1 MEDIKWLPGALVIIG
16 GLVTMFVLTLQFFD
30 TPTRSSELLSS
41 LQNLF
46 LAPFLMLLTLC
57 MIVIG
62 LGALMIWKPM
72 TGTAV
77 TTGFIGMFLLMLNW
91 VGFIFIFGG
100 SVLALFMCKKPGKPL
115 L

>member
-16 GLVTMFVLTLQFFD
+16 GLVTVFVLLLQYVETTND
-30 TPTRSSELLSS
+30 SSELLSG

-46 LAPFLMLLTLC
+46 FVPFLISIMLCL
-57 MIVIG
+57 IVIA

-77 TTGFIGMFLLMLNW
+77 TTGFIGMYLLLLNW

-100 SVLALFMCKKPGKPL
+100 SVLALFVWREPGKPL